1 MEDEENENKINIEK
15 NKKNENDNNK
25 ENEDNI
31 NEIDD
36 YYDYG
41 EDEDVDMV
49 EKGQEEVLEE
59 MFIKVKQDKEGDKI
73 NAYLDIVNLDESKQ
87 KIWSYKCYQEICLIY
102 LQFEDHYSFPLYYK
116 KLMEIAKTIDFNNE
130 I

>member
-73 NAYLDIVNLDESKQ
+73 NAYLDIVN
-87 KIWSYKCYQEICLIY
+87 INAT
-102 LQFEDHYSFPLYYK
+102 K
-116 KLMEIAKTIDFNNE
+116 KFV
-130 I
+130 